1 MVTIELLSAGEAKAA
16 EHEATFTR
24 ANPLSGEVVTTAA
37 AASVG
42 DANAAADAAGR
53 AFDAWSQTGPGERRA
68 KLLKAAELMEARQ
81 SDFIDRMIDET
92 GATPGWAGFNVKV
105 AADVLREAAA
115 LTTQI
120 HGDIIPSN
128 VPDSMA
134 MGVRVPCGVV
144 VGIAPWNAPIIL
156 GTRAIATPLACGN
169 TVILKASEQCPAT
182 HHLIGE
188 VLQEVGFGGGIVNVI
203 TNAPDN
209 AAEVVSAL
217 IAHPAVRRINFTGS
231 TGVGKIIAEQAAKYL
246 KPVLL
251 ELGGKAPFLVLDD
264 ADIDAAVDAAIF
276 GAFFNQGQICMST
289 ERVIVDT
296 QVADTFVEKFSA
308 RAQALK
314 AGDPRDEGNP
324 LGTLINAQSGEK
336 LNSLI
341 DDAVTQGAHLAAGGK
356 AKGVVMQA
364 TVIDGVTS
372 DMRLYSEESFG
383 PIVAVI
389 RVNGEEEAIRVAND
403 SEYGL
408 SSAVFSRDSARAM
421 KVAGRLQTGIC
432 HINAPTVHDEPQM
445 PFGGVKA
452 SGYGR
457 FGGKAG
463 IEEFTELRW
472 MTMQLGPRH
481 YPI

>member
-1 MVTIELLSAGEAKAA
+1 MFTTQLLSAGQSTAA
-16 EHEATFTR
+16 EQAATFTR

-42 DANAAADAAGR
+42 DANTAADAAGR
-53 AFDAWSQTGPGERRA
+53 AFEVWSKTGPGERRA
-68 KLLKAAELMEARQ
+68 KLLKVAELMEARQ
-81 SDFIDRMIDET
+81 GDFIDRMVEET
-92 GATPGWAGFNVKV
+92 GATLGWAGFNVKV

-120 HGDIIPSN
+120 QGDIIPSN

-169 TVILKASEQCPAT
+169 SVILKASEQCPAT

-188 VLQEVGFGGGIVNVI
+188 VLQEAGFGDGVVNVI

-209 AAEVVSAL
+209 AADVVSAL

-231 TGVGKIIAEQAAKYL
+231 TGVGKIIAEQAAKHL

-289 ERVIVDT
+289 ERVIVDK
-296 QVADTFVEKFSA
+296 QVADTFVEKFVA

-314 AGDPRDEGNP
+314 AGDPRDESNA

-356 AKGVVMQA
+356 AEGVVMQA

-389 RVNGEEEAIRVAND
+389 RVNGEEEAIRIAND

-445 PFGGVKA
+445 PFGGVKS

-463 IEEFTELRW
+463 IEECTELRW
-472 MTMQLGPRH
+472 ITMQLGPRH

>member
-24 ANPLSGEVVTTAA
+24 ANPLSGEVVTIAA

-42 DANAAADAAGR
+42 DVNAAADAAGR
-53 AFDAWSQTGPGERRA
+53 AFNAWSQTGPGERRA

-81 SDFIDRMIDET
+81 DDFIDRMIDET

-188 VLQEVGFGGGIVNVI
+188 VLQEAGFGDGIVNVI
-203 TNAPDN
+203 SNVPDN

-231 TGVGKIIAEQAAKYL
+231 TGVGKIIAEQAAKHL
-246 KPVLL
+246 EPVLL

-289 ERVIVDT
+289 ERVIVDH
-296 QVADTFVEKFSA
+296 QVADAFVEKFTERA
-308 RAQALK
+308 RALK
-314 AGDPRDEGNP
+314 AGNPRDEGNT

-356 AKGVVMQA
+356 AEGVVMQA

-389 RVNGEEEAIRVAND
+389 RVNGEEEAIHIAND

-445 PFGGVKA
+445 PFGGVKS

>member
-1 MVTIELLSAGEAKAA
+1 MFSTQLLSAGQSIPA
-16 EHEATFTR
+16 EHTATFTR
-24 ANPLSGEVVTTAA
+24 ANPLSGNVVTTAA
-37 AASVG
+37 AASAG
-42 DANAAADAAGR
+42 DAKAAANAADK
-53 AFDAWSQTGPGERRA
+53 AFAVWSQTGPGERRA
-68 KLLKAAELMEARQ
+68 KLLKAAELMEQRQ
-81 SDFIDRMIDET
+81 ADFIDRMVEET
-92 GATPGWAGFNVKV
+92 GATLGWAGFNVKV

-120 HGDIIPSN
+120 QGDIIPSN

-188 VLQEVGFGGGIVNVI
+188 VLQAAGLGDGVVNVI
-203 TNAPDN
+203 TNAPDD

-217 IAHPAVRRINFTGS
+217 VAHPAVRRINFTGS
-231 TGVGKIIAEQAAKYL
+231 TGVGRIIAEQAARHL

-289 ERVIVDT
+289 ERVIVD
-296 QVADTFVEKFSA
+296 QRIADAFVDKFAA
-308 RAQALK
+308 RAKALK
-314 AGDPRDEGNP
+314 AGDPRDERNT
-324 LGTLINAQSGEK
+324 LGTLINAASGEK
-336 LNSLI
+336 LNGLI
-341 DDAVTQGAHLAAGGK
+341 DDAVEKGAHIAAGGK
-356 AKGVVMQA
+356 AEGVVMQA

-383 PIVAVI
+383 PVVAVI
-389 RVNGEEEAIRVAND
+389 RVDSEEEAIRIAND

-445 PFGGVKA
+445 PFGGVKS

-472 MTMQLGPRH
+472 MTMQLGARH

>member
-1 MVTIELLSAGEAKAA
+1 MMTIQLLLAGEATAA

-24 ANPLSGEVVTTAA
+24 TNPLSGEVVTTAA
-37 AASVG
+37 AASAG
-42 DANAAADAAGR
+42 DAQRAADVASQ
-53 AFDAWSQTGPGERRA
+53 AFDVWSQTGPGERRA

-81 SDFIDRMIDET
+81 GDFIDRMVEET
-92 GATPGWAGFNVKV
+92 GATVGWAGFNVKV

-120 HGDIIPSN
+120 QGDIIPSN

-134 MGVRVPCGVV
+134 MGVRTPCGVV

-156 GTRAIATPLACGN
+156 GTRALATPLACGN
-169 TVILKASEQCPAT
+169 SVILKASEQCPAT

-188 VLQEVGFGGGIVNVI
+188 VLQEAGFGDGIVNVI

-209 AAEVVSAL
+209 AADVVSAL

-231 TGVGKIIAEQAAKYL
+231 TGVGKIIAEQASRYL

-251 ELGGKAPFLVLDD
+251 ELGGKAPLLVLED
-264 ADIDAAVDAAIF
+264 ADIEAAVDAAIF

-289 ERVIVDT
+289 ERVVVDHRI
-296 QVADTFVEKFSA
+296 ADAFVDKFAA

-314 AGDPRDEGNP
+314 AGNPRDERNA

-336 LNSLI
+336 LNSLL
-341 DDAVTQGAHLAAGGK
+341 DDAVSKGARVAAGGK
-356 AKGVVMQA
+356 AEGVVMQA
-364 TVIDGVTS
+364 TVVDGVTR
-372 DMRLYSEESFG
+372 DMRLYREESFG
-383 PIVAVI
+383 PVVAVI
-389 RVNGEEEAIRVAND
+389 RVSGDEEAIRIAND

-421 KVAGRLQTGIC
+421 KVASRLQTGIC

-445 PFGGVKA
+445 PFGGTKS

>member
-1 MVTIELLSAGEAKAA
+1 MVTLQLLSAGESKAA
-16 EHEATFTR
+16 EHGATFTR
-24 ANPLSGEVVTTAA
+24 ANPLSGDVVTTAA

-68 KLLKAAELMEARQ
+68 KLLKAAELMEAHQ
-81 SDFIDRMIDET
+81 GDFIDRMIDET

-188 VLQEVGFGGGIVNVI
+188 VLQEAGFGGGIVNVI

-209 AAEVVSAL
+209 AADVVSAL

-231 TGVGKIIAEQAAKYL
+231 TGVGKIIAEQAAKQL

-289 ERVIVDT
+289 ERVIVD
-296 QVADTFVEKFSA
+296 QRIADAFVDKFAA
-308 RAQALK
+308 RAKALK
-314 AGDPRDEGNP
+314 AGDPRDERNT
-324 LGTLINAQSGEK
+324 LGTLINAASGEK
-336 LNSLI
+336 LNGLI
-341 DDAVTQGAHLAAGGK
+341 DDAVEKGAHIAAGGK
-356 AKGVVMQA
+356 AEGVVMQA

-383 PIVAVI
+383 PVVAVI
-389 RVNGEEEAIRVAND
+389 RVDSEEEAIRIAND

-445 PFGGVKA
+445 PFGGVKS

-472 MTMQLGPRH
+472 MTVQLGARH

>member
-1 MVTIELLSAGEAKAA
+1 MFTTQLLSAGQTTAA
-16 EHEATFTR
+16 EHATTFTR

-42 DANAAADAAGR
+42 DVNAAADAAGQ
-53 AFDAWSQTGPGERRA
+53 AFEAWSQTGPGERRA
-68 KLLKAAELMEARQ
+68 KLLKAAELMEQ
-81 SDFIDRMIDET
+81 SQADFIDRMVDET
-92 GATPGWAGFNVKV
+92 GATPGWAGFNVKL

-120 HGDIIPSN
+120 QGDIIPSN

-169 TVILKASEQCPAT
+169 SVILKASEQCPAT

-188 VLQEVGFGGGIVNVI
+188 VLQAAGLGEGIVNVI
-203 TNAPDN
+203 TNAPED
-209 AAEVVSAL
+209 AADVVNAL

-264 ADIDAAVDAAIF
+264 ADIDAAVDASIF

-289 ERVIVDT
+289 ERVIVDN
-296 QVADTFVEKFSA
+296 QVADTFVEKFVA
-308 RAQALK
+308 RAQVLI
-314 AGDPRDEGNP
+314 AGDPRDESNS

-336 LNSLI
+336 LNNLI
-341 DDAVTQGAHLAAGGK
+341 DDAVSKGAHLAAGGK
-356 AKGVVMQA
+356 AEGVVMQA

-372 DMRLYSEESFG
+372 NMRLYSEESFG
-383 PIVAVI
+383 PVVAVI
-389 RVNGEEEAIRVAND
+389 RVNGEEEAVRIAND

-421 KVAGRLQTGIC
+421 RVAGRLQTGIC

-445 PFGGVKA
+445 PFGGVKS

-472 MTMQLGPRH
+472 MTMQMGPRG
-481 YPI
+481 YPL

>member
-1 MVTIELLSAGEAKAA
+1 MMTIQLLLAGEATAA

-24 ANPLSGEVVTTAA
+24 TNPLSGEVVTTAA
-37 AASVG
+37 AASAG
-42 DANAAADAAGR
+42 DAQRAADVASQ

-81 SDFIDRMIDET
+81 GDFIDRMVEET
-92 GATPGWAGFNVKV
+92 GATVGWAGFNVKV

-120 HGDIIPSN
+120 QGDIIPSN

-134 MGVRVPCGVV
+134 MGVRTPCGVV

-156 GTRAIATPLACGN
+156 GTRALATPLACGN
-169 TVILKASEQCPAT
+169 SVILKASEQCPAT

-188 VLQEVGFGGGIVNVI
+188 VLQEAGFGDGIVNVI

-231 TGVGKIIAEQAAKYL
+231 TGVGKIIAEQASRYL

-251 ELGGKAPFLVLDD
+251 ELGGKAPLLVLED
-264 ADIDAAVDAAIF
+264 ADIEAAVDAAIF

-289 ERVIVDT
+289 ERVVVDHRI
-296 QVADTFVEKFSA
+296 ADAFVDKFAA

-314 AGDPRDEGNP
+314 AGNPRDERND

-336 LNSLI
+336 LNSLL
-341 DDAVTQGAHLAAGGK
+341 DDAVSKGARVAAGGK
-356 AKGVVMQA
+356 AEGVVMQA
-364 TVIDGVTS
+364 TVVDGVTR

-383 PIVAVI
+383 PVVAVM
-389 RVNGEEEAIRVAND
+389 RVSGDEEAIRIAND

-421 KVAGRLQTGIC
+421 KVASRLQTGIC

-445 PFGGVKA
+445 PFGGTKS

>member
-1 MVTIELLSAGEAKAA
+1 MMTIQLLLAGEATAA

-24 ANPLSGEVVTTAA
+24 TNPLSGEVVTTAA
-37 AASVG
+37 AASAG
-42 DANAAADAAGR
+42 DAQRAADVASQ
-53 AFDAWSQTGPGERRA
+53 AFDVWSQTGPGERRA

-81 SDFIDRMIDET
+81 GDFIDRMVEET
-92 GATPGWAGFNVKV
+92 GATVGWAGFNVKV

-120 HGDIIPSN
+120 QGDIIPSN

-134 MGVRVPCGVV
+134 MGVRTPCGVV

-156 GTRAIATPLACGN
+156 GTRALATPLACGN
-169 TVILKASEQCPAT
+169 SVILKASEQCPAT

-188 VLQEVGFGGGIVNVI
+188 VLQEAGFGDGIVNVI

-231 TGVGKIIAEQAAKYL
+231 TGVGKIIAEQASRYL

-251 ELGGKAPFLVLDD
+251 ELGGKAPLLVLED
-264 ADIDAAVDAAIF
+264 ADIEAAVDAAIF

-289 ERVIVDT
+289 ERVVVDHRI
-296 QVADTFVEKFSA
+296 ADAFVDKFAA

-314 AGDPRDEGNP
+314 AGNPRDERNA

-336 LNSLI
+336 LNSLL
-341 DDAVTQGAHLAAGGK
+341 DDAVSKGARVAAGGK
-356 AKGVVMQA
+356 AEGVVMQA
-364 TVIDGVTS
+364 TVVDGVTR

-383 PIVAVI
+383 PIVAVM
-389 RVNGEEEAIRVAND
+389 RVSGDEEAIRIAND

-421 KVAGRLQTGIC
+421 KVASRLQTGIC

-445 PFGGVKA
+445 PFGGTKS

>member
-1 MVTIELLSAGEAKAA
+1 MMTIQLLLAGEATAA

-24 ANPLSGEVVTTAA
+24 TNPLSGEVVTTAA
-37 AASVG
+37 AASAG
-42 DANAAADAAGR
+42 DAQRAADVASQ

-81 SDFIDRMIDET
+81 GDFIDRMVEET
-92 GATPGWAGFNVKV
+92 GATVGWAGFNVKV

-120 HGDIIPSN
+120 QGDIIPSN

-134 MGVRVPCGVV
+134 MGVRTPCGVV

-156 GTRAIATPLACGN
+156 GTRALATPLACGN
-169 TVILKASEQCPAT
+169 SVILKASEQCPAT

-188 VLQEVGFGGGIVNVI
+188 VLQEAGFGDGIVNVI

-231 TGVGKIIAEQAAKYL
+231 TSVGKIIAEQASRYL

-251 ELGGKAPFLVLDD
+251 ELGGKAPLLVLED
-264 ADIDAAVDAAIF
+264 ADIEAAVDAAIF

-289 ERVIVDT
+289 ERVVVDHRI
-296 QVADTFVEKFSA
+296 ADAFVDKFAA

-314 AGDPRDEGNP
+314 AGNPRDERNA

-336 LNSLI
+336 LNGLL
-341 DDAVTQGAHLAAGGK
+341 DDAVSKGARVAAGGK
-356 AKGVVMQA
+356 AEGVVMQA
-364 TVIDGVTS
+364 TVVDGVTR

-383 PIVAVI
+383 PVVAVM
-389 RVNGEEEAIRVAND
+389 RVSGDEEAVRIAND
-403 SEYGL
+403 IEYGL

-421 KVAGRLQTGIC
+421 KVASRLQTGIC
-432 HINAPTVHDEPQM
+432 HINASTVHDEPQM
-445 PFGGVKA
+445 PFGGTKS

>member
-1 MVTIELLSAGEAKAA
+1 MATLPLLIGGASRATPDEAVFQR
-16 EHEATFTR
+16 T
-24 ANPLSGEVVTTAA
+24 NPLSGDVVTTAS
-37 AASVG
+37 AASVA
-42 DANAAADAAGR
+42 DANSAAEAAGL

-68 KLLKAAELMEARQ
+68 KLLKAAELMEQRQ
-81 SDFIDRMIDET
+81 DTFIERMVEET
-92 GATPGWAGFNVKV
+92 GATLGWAGFNVKV

-120 HGDIIPSN
+120 QGDVIPSN

-134 MGVRVPCGVV
+134 MGVRVPCGIVL
-144 VGIAPWNAPIIL
+144 GIAPWNAPIIL

-188 VLQEVGFGGGIVNVI
+188 VLLEAGFGDGVVNVI
-203 TNAPDN
+203 TNAPDD

-217 IAHPAVRRINFTGS
+217 IAHPSVRRINFTGS
-231 TGVGKIIAEQAAKYL
+231 TGVGKIIAEQAARQL
-246 KPVLL
+246 KPLLL
-251 ELGGKAPFLVLDD
+251 ELGGKAPFVVLND
-264 ADIDAAVDAAIF
+264 ADVDAAVDAAIF
-276 GAFFNQGQICMST
+276 GSFFNQGQICMST
-289 ERVIVDT
+289 ERLIVDD
-296 QVADTFVEKFSA
+296 QVADDFVDKLAA
-308 RAQALK
+308 RAKALT
-314 AGDPRDEGNP
+314 AGDPRDPSNT
-324 LGTLINAQSGEK
+324 LGTLINAQAGEK

-341 DDAVTQGAHLAAGGK
+341 DDAMEKGARLAAGGK
-356 AKGVVMQA
+356 AQGVVMQA

-372 DMRLYSEESFG
+372 DMRLYGEESFG
-383 PIVAVI
+383 PVVALI
-389 RVNGEEEAIRVAND
+389 RVNGEDEAVRVAND

-432 HINAPTVHDEPQM
+432 HINGPTVHDEPQM

>member
-1 MVTIELLSAGEAKAA
+1 MMTIQLLLAGEATAA

-24 ANPLSGEVVTTAA
+24 TNPLSGEVVTTAA
-37 AASVG
+37 AASAG
-42 DANAAADAAGR
+42 DAQRAADVASQ

-81 SDFIDRMIDET
+81 GDFIDRMVEET
-92 GATPGWAGFNVKV
+92 GATVGWAGFNVKV

-120 HGDIIPSN
+120 QGDIIPSN

-134 MGVRVPCGVV
+134 MGVRTPCGVV

-156 GTRAIATPLACGN
+156 GTRALATPLACGN
-169 TVILKASEQCPAT
+169 SVILKASEQCPAT

-188 VLQEVGFGGGIVNVI
+188 VLQEAGFGDGIVNVI

-231 TGVGKIIAEQAAKYL
+231 TGVGKIIAEQASRYL

-251 ELGGKAPFLVLDD
+251 ELGGKAPLLVLED
-264 ADIDAAVDAAIF
+264 ADIEAAVDAAIF

-289 ERVIVDT
+289 ERVVVDHRI
-296 QVADTFVEKFSA
+296 ADAFVDKFAA

-314 AGDPRDEGNP
+314 AGNPRDERNA

-336 LNSLI
+336 LNSLL
-341 DDAVTQGAHLAAGGK
+341 DDAVSKGARVAAGGK
-356 AKGVVMQA
+356 AEGVVMQA
-364 TVIDGVTS
+364 TVVDGVTR
-372 DMRLYSEESFG
+372 DMRLYREESFG
-383 PIVAVI
+383 PVVAVM
-389 RVNGEEEAIRVAND
+389 RVSGDEEAIRIAND

-421 KVAGRLQTGIC
+421 KVASRLQTGIC

-445 PFGGVKA
+445 PFGGTKS

>member
-1 MVTIELLSAGEAKAA
+1 
-16 EHEATFTR
+16 ATFER
-24 ANPLSGEVVTTAA
+24 ANPLSGETVTQAA
-37 AASVG
+37 AASVE
-42 DANAAADAAGR
+42 DAQAAADAAAC
-53 AFDAWSQTGPGERRA
+53 AFPAWSKTGPGERRMA
-68 KLLKAAELMEARQ
+68 LLRAAERMEARQ
-81 SDFIDRMIDET
+81 AEFIERMVDET
-92 GATPGWAGFNVKV
+92 GATPGWAGFNVMV
-105 AADVLREAAA
+105 AAGMLREAAA

-120 HGDIIPSN
+120 NGDIIPSN
-128 VPDSMA
+128 VPDNLA

-188 VLQEVGFGGGIVNVI
+188 VLVEAGLGDGIVSVI
-203 TNAPDN
+203 TNAPAQ
-209 AAEVVSAL
+209 AAEVVGAL
-217 IAHPAVRRINFTGS
+217 IDHPAVRRINFTGS
-231 TGVGKIIAEQAAKYL
+231 TQVGRIIAERAARQL

-251 ELGGKAPFLVLDD
+251 ELGGKAPFVVLDD
-264 ADIDAAVDAAIF
+264 ADLDAAVEAAAF

-289 ERVIVDT
+289 ERLI
-296 QVADTFVEKFSA
+296 VADAVADAFADKLATKAASL
-308 RAQALK
+308 R
-314 AGDPRDEGNP
+314 AGDPCGEGNA
-324 LGTLINAQSGEK
+324 LGTLINRESGEK
-336 LNSLI
+336 LNALI
-341 DDAVTQGAHLAAGGK
+341 DDAVAKGARLASGGK
-356 AKGVVMQA
+356 ADGVIMQP
-364 TVIDGVTS
+364 TLIDGVT
-372 DMRLYSEESFG
+372 DAMRLYREESFG
-383 PIVAVI
+383 PVVAMM
-389 RVNGEEEAIRVAND
+389 RVADEAEAIRVAND

-408 SSAVFSRDSARAM
+408 SAAVFSRDTARAM
-421 KVAGRLQTGIC
+421 RVAGQIESGIC

-463 IEEFTELRW
+463 IEAFTELRW